1 MPDVPPSSRLLQHCI
16 RDLATLN
23 ALPAMC
29 IGRTPSEALDIVID
43 ALPTALSCE
52 LVHLTLHDG
61 NVRASLRGTPVA
73 AARSLP

>member
-29 IGRTPSEALDIVID
+29 IGRTPSEALDI
-43 ALPTALSCE
+43 
-52 LVHLTLHDG
+52 
-61 NVRASLRGTPVA
+61 GTPVA